1 MTRFV
6 FALAIAALPLAA
18 QNSSL
23 QGIVTDAQGAAVPS
37 AVVTATNTSTSA
49 VRKALTDTTGAYSM
63 LQMAPGPYKVTVEKP
78 SFRAHSTDL
87 VLQTETPQTLNV
99 KLDIGQVTETV
110 SVTGEAAV
118 VNTENAAVGNPFNE
132 TQVKEIP
139 LQTRNIVALL
149 SVEPGVSPTGQVA
162 GARADQ
168 NNVTLDGVDVNNGW
182 GNGSNTSSTN
192 TSGSLSH
199 SADGFNAALP
209 IPLDSVQEFR
219 TTVVGVGA
227 DQGYSSGGQ
236 VSIVTKSG
244 SNSFHGSAYEYNRNT
259 LTTAN
264 SWGNNKAGT
273 PRPALVRN
281 QFGASLGGPMIKN
294 RLFFFY
300 NYEGRTDRSA
310 ASESDNVPSPLFAQG
325 IVQVQ
330 LKGSNQIV
338 QLTPAM
344 VQAIDPLGIGEN
356 PAILGLMKQYP
367 AGNYAQGGSDKGL
380 NFYALTFNAANK
392 QDYHAQV
399 GRMDFNIDPAGKH
412 TLMVRGTLNGSNV
425 DGNGNGSGLAQFPG
439 QAAAYSTLDNSRGVA
454 VRYTAVIAPTLVN
467 ALSYGYTR
475 LGVAST
481 GLNSVI
487 PSFGFTTLQS
497 TSRASQ
503 QIAPTSNV
511 NDDLTWTKGR
521 HTAQFGFSFR
531 FSENDNL
538 SGNNYPSF
546 GFNRNTLLGLGNDID
561 NSVLS
566 YIQANI
572 APGAALANSTYVTN
586 AFGAMYG
593 LLNNWGATFHFG
605 IKGQPIPFGTSY
617 GTAFVNHEYEGY
629 AQDAFKVKRNFTV
642 TYGLRY
648 SLYGVP
654 YEKNGVQV
662 VPQTPLSNYFAQRVW
677 AQQNGVP
684 NSALP
689 DAKVTYQVGGPVNNG
704 PGYYPLDKTLFA
716 PRLALAY
723 SPDSGSLLER
733 IFGKGSVW
741 RAGSGIVYDHYGAAL
756 SEAFSQSG
764 SPGLAS
770 TVAQPVNTN
779 FTSTFRYNGS
789 ALPSLAAPAGG
800 QFPYTPPTIIGGF
813 TTFTGIQ
820 SDLKA
825 PYEYVMNA
833 SYARPLPKNLSLE
846 LGYIGRLGRRGMV
859 QQDFGQPLEGFKDP
873 KSGQTLAQ
881 AGAALANVYNGMI
894 SSGMSPAQA
903 SSAVK
908 ANPSL
913 VPVQPFIENTF
924 PGIKNYLIN
933 GSPSANFFYD
943 WYNGFSG
950 SFTDTVNDMD
960 RTRQKSPGGGCFSI
974 YGCNTFFPLQ
984 NSGLPAYTN
993 AGTSSFNAA
1002 TVVLRRSVQHG
1013 WGFDFNYTFGHAL
1026 DNGSTSESGG
1036 GAALQDA
1043 FNPGAFRGP
1052 SDFDAR
1058 HTVTFD
1064 YVIEV
1069 PVGKGKALW
1078 NSMPKA
1084 LDYALGGWQV
1094 SGLTSFRSGTPL
1106 TIGVGGVYN
1115 TNYDY
1120 SSYAVLAPGAQ
1131 LPSNGLTVDQNG
1143 IPSLFSNT
1151 NAVNSFV
1158 ASNPGTVGTRGII
1171 RGFNSFNT
1179 DLAISKYFHIT
1190 ERHRIQLRAEAFNTF
1205 NRVNFNNPTST
1216 TLNINNP
1223 TSFGEINLGSST
1235 NPSSQPARVMQFAA
1249 RYEF

>member
-1 MTRFV
+1 MTRLV
-6 FALAIAALPLAA
+6 FALAIATLPLAA
-18 QNSSL
+18 QTSSL
-23 QGIVTDAQGAAVPS
+23 QGIVTDAQGGAVPS

-49 VRKALTDTTGAYSM
+49 PRKALSDSTGAYSM
-63 LQMAPGPYKVTVEKP
+63 LQMAPGTYRVTVEKP
-78 SFRAHSTDL
+78 GFRSHASEV
-87 VLQTETPQTLNV
+87 VLQTETPETLNI
-99 KLDIGQVTETV
+99 KLEIGQVTDSV
-110 SVTGEAAV
+110 NVTGEAAV

-139 LQTRNIVALL
+139 LQTRNIVSLL
-149 SVEPGVSPTGQVA
+149 SVEPGVAPSGQVA

-182 GNGSNTSSTN
+182 GNSSGGTGSSSTSSSSVVHN
-192 TSGSLSH
+192 
-199 SADGFNAALP
+199 ADGFNAAVP

-227 DQGYSSGGQ
+227 DQGYSAGGQ

-244 SNSFHGSAYEYNRNT
+244 SNTFHGSVYEYNRNT

-264 SWGNNKAGT
+264 SWGNNEAGT

-281 QFGASLGGPMIKN
+281 QYGASLGGPILKN

-310 ASESDNVPSPLFAQG
+310 NSETDQVPSPLFSQG
-325 IVQVQ
+325 IVQVA

-356 PAILGLMKQYP
+356 PYILGLMKDYP
-367 AGNYAQGGSDKGL
+367 AGNYPLGGTDKGL
-380 NFYALTFNAANK
+380 NFWALTFNAPDK

-412 TLMVRGTLNGSNV
+412 TLMVRGTLNGASV
-425 DGNGNGSGLAQFPG
+425 AGNGNGGGLSQFPG
-439 QAAAYSTLDNSRGVA
+439 QAAAYNTLDNSRGMA
-454 VRYTAVIAPTLVN
+454 ARYTAVLTPHLVN
-467 ALSYGYTR
+467 ALTYGYTR

-497 TSRASQ
+497 TARASQ

-521 HTAQFGFSFR
+521 HTAQFGISFR
-531 FSENDNL
+531 FSENDNH
-538 SGNNYPSF
+538 SFNNYPSF
-546 GFNRNTLLGLGNDID
+546 SFSRNTLLGLGNDID
-561 NSVLS
+561 NDVLS
-566 YIQANI
+566 FIQTNLV
-572 APGAALANSTYVTN
+572 PGATALANNTYTTEG
-586 AFGAMYG
+586 FGAIFG
-593 LLNNWGATFHFG
+593 ILNNWGATFHYL
-605 IKGQPIPFGTSY
+605 INGQTIPFGNPY

-629 AQDAFKVKRNFTV
+629 AQDAFKWKRNFTI

-654 YEKNGVQV
+654 YEKNGQQV

-677 AQQNGVP
+677 AQENGVP
-684 NSALP
+684 NSSLP
-689 DAKVTYQVGGPVNNG
+689 DSLITYQIGGPVNHG
-704 PGYYPLDKTLFA
+704 PGYYPADPTLFA

-723 SPDSGSLLER
+723 SPDADSLLAK
-733 IFGKGSVW
+733 IFGQGSVW

-779 FTSTFRYNGS
+779 FTSTFRYNGTS
-789 ALPSLAAPAGG
+789 LPSLAAPAAFT
-800 QFPYTPPTIIGGF
+800 FPYTPPTIIGGF
-813 TTFTGIQ
+813 DTFTGIQ
-820 SDLKA
+820 SNLKA

-833 SYARPLPKNLSLE
+833 TYARPLPKHLSIE
-846 LGYIGRLGRRGMV
+846 LGYIGRLGRRGIV
-859 QQDFGQPLEGFKDP
+859 QQDFGQPLEDFKDP
-873 KSGQTLAQ
+873 KSGQTLSQ
-881 AGAALANVYNGMI
+881 AGAALASIYNKMI

-903 SSAVK
+903 SAAVK
-908 ANPSL
+908 SNPSL
-913 VPVQPFIENTF
+913 VPLQPFIEDMF
-924 PGIKNYLIN
+924 PGTKNYLIN

-943 WYNGFSG
+943 WYDNFSG
-950 SFTDTVNDMD
+950 SFTDTINDMD
-960 RTRQKSPGGGCFSI
+960 RTRQSLAGGGCFSI
-974 YGCNTFFPLQ
+974 DGCNTFFPLQ
-984 NSGLPAYTN
+984 NSGLPSYTN

-1002 TVVLRRSVQHG
+1002 TVVLRRAVQHG

-1043 FNPGAFRGP
+1043 FNPGAFKGP
-1052 SDFDAR
+1052 SDFDAK

-1064 YVIEV
+1064 YVV
-1069 PVGKGKALW
+1069 LLPVGRGQALW
-1078 NSMPKA
+1078 NSMPK
-1084 LDYALGGWQV
+1084 LVDYALGGWQV

-1106 TIGVGGVYN
+1106 TISDSGVYN

-1120 SSYAVLAPGAQ
+1120 SSYAILAPGATM
-1131 LPSNGLTVDQNG
+1131 PKSGLTTDQNG
-1143 IPSLFSNT
+1143 IPSIFSNT
-1151 NAVNSFV
+1151 DAINDFV
-1158 ASNPGTVGTRGII
+1158 ASNPGTVGTRGIL

-1179 DLAISKYFHIT
+1179 DLAVSKYFHIT
-1190 ERHRIQLRAEAFNTF
+1190 ERHRLQLRAEAFNAF
-1205 NRVNFNNPTST
+1205 NRVNFNNPASN
-1216 TLNINNP
+1216 LNIANP
-1223 TSFGEINLGSST
+1223 TSFGEISLGNNASA
-1235 NPSSQPARVMQFAA
+1235 PARVMQFAA

>member
-6 FALAIAALPLAA
+6 LAIAIAALPLAA

-23 QGIVTDAQGAAVPS
+23 QGTVTDAQGAAVPS
-37 AVVTATNTSTSA
+37 AVVTATNTGTSA
-49 VRKALTDTTGAYSM
+49 IRKALTDGTGSYSM
-63 LQMAPGPYKVTVEKP
+63 LQMPPGSYKVTMEKP
-78 SFRAHSTDL
+78 SFRTHGTDL
-87 VLQTETPQTLNV
+87 VLQTATPETLNV
-99 KLDIGQVTETV
+99 KLELGQVTETV
-110 SVTGEAAV
+110 NVTGEAAL

-149 SVEPGVSPTGQVA
+149 SVEPGVAPTGQVA

-182 GNGSNTSSTN
+182 GNAPNSNNSGSNTN
-192 TSGSLSH
+192 TSGSLTH
-199 SADGFNAALP
+199 NADGFNAALP

-227 DQGYSSGGQ
+227 DMGHSSGGQ

-259 LTTAN
+259 LTAAN
-264 SWGNNKAGT
+264 SWANNQAGT

-281 QFGASLGGPMIKN
+281 QFGASLGGPILKN

-310 ASESDNVPSPLFAQG
+310 ASESNDVPSPLFAQG

-330 LKGSNQIV
+330 LDNNQIV

-344 VQAIDPLGIGEN
+344 VKAIDPLGIGEN
-356 PAILGLMKQYP
+356 PYVLGLMKQYP
-367 AGNYAQGGSDKGL
+367 AGNYAEGGRDHGL
-380 NFYALTFNAANK
+380 NFYALTFNAPNK

-412 TLMVRGTLNGSNV
+412 TLMVRGTLNGSKV
-425 DGNGNGSGLAQFPG
+425 DGDGNGNGLAQFPG
-439 QAAAYSTLDNSRGVA
+439 QAAAFSTLDNSRGMA
-454 VRYTAVIAPTLVN
+454 ARYTAVISPRLVN
-467 ALSYGYTR
+467 AMSYGYTR

-481 GLNSVI
+481 GLNSVV

-497 TSRASQ
+497 TARASK

-521 HTAQFGFSFR
+521 HTAQFGISFR
-531 FSENDNL
+531 FSENDNI
-538 SGNNYPSF
+538 SGDNYPSF

-561 NSVLS
+561 NDVLS
-566 YIQANI
+566 YIQNNI
-572 APGAALANSTYVTN
+572 APDAGGLANNTYVTR
-586 AFGAMYG
+586 AFGAIFGM
-593 LLNNWGATFHFG
+593 LNEWGATFHFG
-605 IKGQPIPFGTSY
+605 INGQPIPFGKTY

-629 AQDAFKVKRNFTV
+629 AQDSFKVKRNFTI

-662 VPQTPLSNYFAQRVW
+662 VPVTPLSNYFAERVN
-677 AQQNGVP
+677 AYKNGIP
-684 NSALP
+684 NSTLP
-689 DAKVTYQVGGPVNNG
+689 DAMITYAIGGPVNNG
-704 PGYYPLDKTLFA
+704 PGYYPLDKKLFA

-723 SPDSGSLLER
+723 SPESGSLLEK

-756 SEAFSQSG
+756 SQDFAQNG
-764 SPGLAS
+764 SPGLAT

-779 FTSTFRYNGS
+779 FTSSFRYNGS
-789 ALPSLAAPAGG
+789 ALPNLIAPVGG

-833 SYARPLPKNLSLE
+833 SYARPLPKNLSIE

-859 QQDFGQPLEGFKDP
+859 QQDFGQPLEMFKDP
-873 KSGQTLAQ
+873 KSGQTLGQ
-881 AGAALANVYNGMI
+881 AGAALASIYNKMI
-894 SSGMSPAQA
+894 ASGMSPDQA
-903 SSAVK
+903 SAAVQN
-908 ANPSL
+908 NPSL
-913 VPVQPFIENTF
+913 IPLQPFIENTF

-960 RTRQKSPGGGCFSI
+960 RTRQDLAGGGCFSI

-1002 TVVLRRSVQHG
+1002 TVVLRRAVQHG

-1026 DNGSTSESGG
+1026 DNGSSSESGG

-1043 FNPGAFRGP
+1043 FNPGAFKGP
-1052 SDFDAR
+1052 SDFDAK

-1064 YVIEV
+1064 YVIEL

-1094 SGLTSFRSGTPL
+1094 SCLTSFRSGTPL
-1106 TIGVGGVYN
+1106 TIEVGGVYN

-1120 SSYAVLAPGAQ
+1120 QSYAILAPGAH

-1151 NAVNSFV
+1151 DAVNSFV
-1158 ASNPGTVGTRGII
+1158 ASNPGTVGTRGIL
-1171 RGFNSFNT
+1171 RGFNSFTT
-1179 DLAISKYFHIT
+1179 DLAVSKYFHIT
-1190 ERHRIQLRAEAFNTF
+1190 EKQRIQLRAEAFNAF
-1205 NRVNFNNPTST
+1205 NRVNFNNPTSN
-1216 TLNINNP
+1216 TLNTNNP
-1223 TSFGEINLGSST
+1223 TS
-1235 NPSSQPARVMQFAA
+1235 
-1249 RYEF
+1249 